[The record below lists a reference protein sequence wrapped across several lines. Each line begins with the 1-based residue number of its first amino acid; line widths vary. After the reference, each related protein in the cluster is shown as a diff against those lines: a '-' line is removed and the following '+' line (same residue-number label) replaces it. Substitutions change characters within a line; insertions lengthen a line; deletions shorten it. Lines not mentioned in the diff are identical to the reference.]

1 METTVHTGSSANVA
15 ANRSPNR
22 DWLKWASIVLACIGI
37 FIAGYIVYTEIINV
51 DPACPVNATFD
62 CGVVQHSIYSHV
74 GPIPVAY
81 LGLGG
86 YLLILLVLLLETRI
100 PFLALR
106 GRLIVFGLTLFG
118 VLFSGY
124 LTAAEAFALH
134 KWCLWCM
141 GSAVTMLLLFVASFS
156 RVWRDISIVPDEIDV
171 EA

>member
-1 METTVHTGSSANVA
+1 METTASSAHVA
-15 ANRSPNR
+15 AKTAPNR
-22 DWLKWASIVLACIGI
+22 DWLKLASIVLAAIGI

-51 DPACPVNATFD
+51 DPVCPVNATFD
-62 CGVVQHSIYSHV
+62 CGVVQHSMYSHL

-81 LGLGG
+81 LGLFG

-100 PFLALR
+100 PILALR
-106 GRLIVFGLTLFG
+106 GRLVVFGLTLFG

-141 GSAVTMLLLFVASFS
+141 GSAVTMLVLFIVSFA
-156 RVWRDISIVPDEIDV
+156 RVWRDINTLPDDV
-171 EA
+171 EAEA

>member
-1 METTVHTGSSANVA
+1 MEPTANSFNVTA
-15 ANRSPNR
+15 KSRPSR
-22 DWLKWASIVLACIGI
+22 DWPRRASVVLACIGI

-62 CGVVQHSIYSHV
+62 CGVVQHSIYSRV

-81 LGLGG
+81 LGLAG
-86 YLLILLVLLLETRI
+86 YLMILLGLLCETRI
-100 PFLALR
+100 PFLTLR

-134 KWCLWCM
+134 RWCLWCV
-141 GSAVTMLLLFVASFS
+141 GSAVTMLLLFVASFT
-156 RVWRDISIVPDEIDV
+156 RVWRDISSVPDKVDA